1 MTKSKINLR
10 GWVSGCLLLWGLTGC
25 ALGPDFVKPTVSLPD
40 GFKEN
45 PGWKAA
51 TPSDDVIKGDWWTI
65 FGDPVLD
72 AYMRELNINNQTL
85 KASEAAVRQARAVLD
100 QSEAGFWPSISAQGA
115 ATRENTASTQTLRG
129 QSSQVT
135 AYSASAAA
143 SWELDLWGRIRRQV
157 ESSEALAQASE
168 ADLLNARLS
177 AQAALAQNYFQLR
190 ILDETKA
197 LLDASVDAF
206 AKSLEI
212 TRNRYAV
219 GTAGKSDVVQAI
231 AQLENT
237 KSSAIAV
244 GIQRAQFENAIAVL
258 LGKTPS
264 EFSLPAKPLTA
275 DVPIIPIGVPSKLLE
290 RRPDIAGL
298 ERRMASANAQI
309 GLAITAFFPDISL
322 TGSYGVSSTATANL
336 FSADNAVWSF
346 GPKVAQLIFDG
357 GLKWNQVKAARAN
370 YDQNVANYRL
380 TVLTA
385 MGQVENELA
394 ALRFLAQQAE
404 VEQAAVNAADEAER
418 LVLNQYKAGTL
429 AYTSVLTAQTTALSS
444 KQTAL
449 GIRRDRLNAA
459 ILLIQGLGGGWETK
473 ISAE

>member
-1 MTKSKINLR
+1 MTKSKFSLR

-25 ALGPDFVKPTVSLPD
+25 ALGPDFVKPSVTLPD

-45 PGWKAA
+45 PGWKVAA
-51 TPSDDVIKGDWWTI
+51 PSDDVIKGDWWTI

-72 AYMRELNINNQTL
+72 AYMRELYVNNQTL

-100 QSEAGFWPSISAQGA
+100 QSEASFWPSISAQGA
-115 ATRENTASTQTLRG
+115 ATRQNTTSTQAARG
-129 QSSQVT
+129 QSQVT
-135 AYSASAAA
+135 TYSTSAAA
-143 SWELDLWGRIRRQV
+143 SWELDLWGRIRRQA

-177 AQAALAQNYFQLR
+177 AQATLAQNYFQLR

-258 LGKTPS
+258 LGKAPS
-264 EFSLPAKPLTA
+264 EFSLAPKPLTA
-275 DVPIIPIGVPSKLLE
+275 DVPVIPVGVPSKLLE

-357 GLKWNQVKAARAN
+357 GLKWNQVKAARAS
-370 YDQNVANYRL
+370 YDQSVANYRQ

-444 KQTAL
+444 KKTAL

-459 ILLIQGLGGGWETK
+459 ILLIQGLGGGWDSK
-473 ISAE
+473 IITQ